1 MSNSRELPLHV
12 KNIFEFQLLE
22 SGYRMECPPGCP
34 GRVYSLMR
42 ECWHWEDG
50 RRPAFRQIHHDMEHM
65 FQVSSS
71 TNTALHNIPSVG
83 CP

>member
-1 MSNSRELPLHV
+1 MYQIFVIHV

>member
-1 MSNSRELPLHV
+1 
-12 KNIFEFQLLE
+12 
-22 SGYRMECPPGCP
+22 MECPPGCP

-71 TNTALHNIPSVG
+71 TNTA
-83 CP
+83 